1 MLLWGP
7 SNILKKYFFGPSG
20 QLLFHYWKEQISAS
34 VGLTVITI
42 SYEEAMKTLVTAIT
56 LGLFS
61 SVAMAQAAPAKPA
74 AAPAAAAPA
83 KAAAVDCKDV
93 KNKDKAECK
102 KK

>member
-1 MLLWGP
+1 
-7 SNILKKYFFGPSG
+7 
-20 QLLFHYWKEQISAS
+20 
-34 VGLTVITI
+34 
-42 SYEEAMKTLVTAIT
+42 MKNLVAAVT

-61 SVAMAQAAPAKPA
+61 AVVMAQSAPAKPA